1 MELKLILNGIGTS
14 PMKELTINT
23 DDRIGK
29 EKHQNYQQIPTNDL
43 HNPSTVVP
51 PIYNVFL
58 SLNSNPRDIKYSE
71 RDFLPYC
78 KTQQQ
83 TIFMLQFHYHYFDYR
98 NGEFQYF
105 IVDDH
110 FYNKIISQSGIMR
123 KMCGNLYLQYTSL
136 I

>member
-1 MELKLILNGIGTS
+1 MELKFILNGIGTS

-23 DDRIGK
+23 DDIIGK
-29 EKHQNYQQIPTNDL
+29 EKHQNYQQSPTNDL

-51 PIYNVFL
+51 PNRNVFL
-58 SLNSNPRDIKYSE
+58 SLNSNHRDIKYSE
-71 RDFLPYC
+71 MDFLPYC

-110 FYNKIISQSGIMR
+110 FYNKIISPSGIMQ
-123 KMCGNLYLQYTSL
+123 KMCGTLYLQYTSL